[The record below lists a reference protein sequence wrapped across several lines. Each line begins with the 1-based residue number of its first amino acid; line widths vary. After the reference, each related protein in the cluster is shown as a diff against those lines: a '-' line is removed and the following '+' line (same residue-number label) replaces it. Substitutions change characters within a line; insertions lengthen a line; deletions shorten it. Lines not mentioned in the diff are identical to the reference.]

1 MDYLIQT
8 INAPALS
15 SSCAARIGRR
25 LVAIGFGLKAGH
37 GLFAVI
43 LSIVLG
49 VVSVSAQ
56 TPSGQFFNG
65 DSAQLGNSLRSVTFF
80 LAAAMIIAGIIFV
93 AVGII
98 TSGLR
103 ESLSTWKFITGAACF
118 AFGGICAAVYAFSQG
133 EKCSSRQSILI
144 SASWEAEDAST
155 PYQTKYLLTCG
166 ALWCCRQR
174 LVLGLADFVH
184 LLSRT
189 CAFRDHSIVCPI
201 ADVDVVAGNCRCNR
215 FLQLHTDRAKTLL
228 ASASA

>member
-1 MDYLIQT
+1 MDQLSGTEVEKSNAVNQLTAPPNTRSAEVNSKDCWKEKLDMNHLIQS

-15 SSCAARIGRR
+15 NSCAARIGRR
-25 LVAIGFGLKAGH
+25 LVTIGCGLKAAH
-37 GLFAVI
+37 GIVAVI
-43 LSIVLG
+43 LSIALG

-118 AFGGICAAVYAFSQG
+118 AFGGVCAAIYAFSQG
-133 EKCSSRQSILI
+133 E
-144 SASWEAEDAST
+144 T
-155 PYQTKYLLTCG
+155 VP
-166 ALWCCRQR
+166 
-174 LVLGLADFVH
+174 
-184 LLSRT
+184 
-189 CAFRDHSIVCPI
+189 
-201 ADVDVVAGNCRCNR
+201 VDNQ
-215 FLQLHTDRAKTLL
+215 F
-228 ASASA
+228 